1 MQRNLMSLNKC
12 MISFKNLKF
21 LAGIMFVAL
30 PFLGTFCERVY
41 KEQNRQ
47 SGDASR
53 IPFLAQTRVTPV
65 RRGLFT
71 CTDST

>member
-1 MQRNLMSLNKC
+1 

-71 CTDST
+71 CMDST